1 MRSSPLTAAAL
12 ALAACT
18 HGSPSA
24 PAPSA
29 TAARRTPVLVVANQ
43 ESGSASVLGTDGTTM
58 KHLAVG
64 TGPHEAQVS
73 PDGRTAVVTI
83 YGDRTPGNRLAIID
97 LTRDSVVKTIDLGRY
112 TRPHGVHFLNGRSDR
127 IAVTSETAPAVLLID
142 LTTDSIRAI
151 PTNGRTSHMVAVSAD
166 GRRAWTANVRDNS
179 VSELNLADGAF
190 VRKISV
196 PAGPEGIAVTPDGSE
211 VWVGSNE
218 TGAVTVIS
226 TATGQVVH
234 TFSGAT
240 FPYRLAVSPDAA
252 TVAIVDGKGAQLLL
266 VDRAARITRNSVPVD
281 DPRGVAFT
289 PDGRTAWV
297 TLGAGQVAE
306 IDVASGTVR
315 RQLAVQASPDGV
327 DAGMR

>member
-1 MRSSPLTAAAL
+1 MRLAASAAFVLAAACSHPSSPATVPAA
-12 ALAACT
+12 
-18 HGSPSA
+18 SPKI
-24 PAPSA
+24 
-29 TAARRTPVLVVANQ
+29 PVLVVANQ
-43 ESGSASVLGTDGTTM
+43 ESGSASVLSAEGTAM

-73 PDGRTAVVTI
+73 PDGRTALVTI

-112 TRPHGVHFLNGRSDR
+112 TRPHGVRFLAGRSDR
-127 IAVTSETAPAVLLID
+127 IAVTSETAPAVLLVD

-179 VSELNLADGAF
+179 VSELNLSDGAF

-218 TGAVTVIS
+218 TGAVSVIS

-240 FPYRLAVSPDAA
+240 FPYRLAVSPDGA

-266 VDRAARITRNSVPVD
+266 VDRETRITRRSVPVD

-289 PDGRTAWV
+289 PDGRTAWI
-297 TLGAGQVAE
+297 TLGAGHVAE
-306 IDVASGTVR
+306 VDVALGAVK